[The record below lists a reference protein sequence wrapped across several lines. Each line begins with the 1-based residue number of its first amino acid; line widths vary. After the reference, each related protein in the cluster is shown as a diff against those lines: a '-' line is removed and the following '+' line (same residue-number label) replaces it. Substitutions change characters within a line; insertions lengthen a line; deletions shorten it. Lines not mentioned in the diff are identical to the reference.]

1 MIQGY
6 SNHVFSAEPKDL
18 GASEPRRNHS
28 KLGVIYTYI
37 NSRGHHLMTGTE
49 QLTPY
54 RYQLREKSHHV
65 VAK

>member
-6 SNHVFSAEPKDL
+6 SNHVFSAVPEDL

-37 NSRGHHLMTGTE
+37 NSRAGSPSDDWHRTADTIPVPA
-49 QLTPY
+49 T
-54 RYQLREKSHHV
+54 
-65 VAK
+65 